1 MNMSRLKRWCSLLSG
16 GVLVAGLLVGGL
28 VATAQPAVASPDIR
42 IYFEDSVQ
50 NSEPVKSVSA
60 SCQLPGERVLG
71 GGGRLF
77 FGENGVALQLLFPH
91 PSNAYT
97 VTAAERADG
106 FAGSWYVR
114 SYVVCGTAVSGWE
127 FRESGTTTLPTGART
142 KQATV
147 RCSAGKV
154 VLGTGGVVGDVNRG
168 MSFSGVSP
176 SPAKDEVTV
185 SATEDATDA
194 FGVPNFAVGAY
205 AICAN
210 EPPGHEVVVDFSQR
224 ADDNGIGLGV
234 LCPAGKEV
242 TGAGMLKGGDSGAAH
257 TYSLWPRQTANAGQG
272 VVDTRLWTTTE
283 RTWFVYSFAI
293 CVT

>member
-28 VATAQPAVASPDIR
+28 VATAPPAVASPDIR
-42 IYFEDSVQ
+42 TYFQDSMQ
-50 NSEPVKSVSA
+50 NSEPVKSVTA

-77 FGENGVALQLLFPH
+77 SGDDGVALQLLIPS

-142 KQATV
+142 KQAIV

-154 VLGTGGVVGDVNRG
+154 VLGTGGVVSDVSRG
-168 MSFSGVSP
+168 VSFSGVFP
-176 SPAKDEVTV
+176 SLAKDEVTV
-185 SATEDATDA
+185 SAAEDATDA

-210 EPPGHEVVVDFSQR
+210 EPPGHEVAVESVQR
-224 ADDNGIGLGV
+224 ASDHGIGLDAP
-234 LCPAGKEV
+234 CPAGKEV
-242 TGAGMLKGGDSGAAH
+242 TGVGMLKGNDSGAAH
-257 TYSLWPRQTANAGQG
+257 TYSLWPRQTTSLGQG
-272 VVDTRLWTTTE
+272 VVDTRLWATVE
-283 RTWFVYSFAI
+283 RTWTVYSAAI